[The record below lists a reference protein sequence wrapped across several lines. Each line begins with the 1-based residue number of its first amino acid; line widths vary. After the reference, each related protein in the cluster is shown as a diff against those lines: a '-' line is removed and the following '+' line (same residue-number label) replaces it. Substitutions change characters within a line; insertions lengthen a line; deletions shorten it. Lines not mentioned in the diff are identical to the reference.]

1 MEIPSV
7 AKRWTGVVTLLK
19 AVGLAILVLVPI
31 YQFVWHRPA
40 ELPGNL
46 LQRIPQVV
54 PGEVDMDGI
63 ETLVTPLAY
72 ITTVQ
77 SADRS
82 DVVYR
87 ITHSRRSDDYSVRT
101 YIGRVDTGHLFAWF
115 IVLALLCYLGYRLCF
130 SLLPRIFAS
139 RCPRCR
145 EIMTREDTQLMG
157 PRRLGD
163 LTTPYVLK
171 ATYRC
176 DCGYERSKVYTE
188 QVGSAVDT
196 SGRFPV
202 LLRDPEGK
210 DKITEDEW
218 EQQVKALRKE
228 HETPR

>member
-7 AKRWTGVVTLLK
+7 AARWKSVVPVLK
-19 AVGLAILVLVPI
+19 AVGLAILILVPF

-40 ELPGNL
+40 ELPDGL
-46 LQRIPQVV
+46 LQQVPQVV
-54 PGEVDMDGI
+54 AEEVDMSSI

-87 ITHSRRSDDYSVRT
+87 VTYNRRSGEYSVRT
-101 YIGRVDTGHLFAWF
+101 YIGRVDTGYLLSWF
-115 IVLALLCYLGYRLCF
+115 ILLALLSYLGYRLCF
-130 SLLPRIFAS
+130 TLIPLVFAS

-145 EIMTREDTQLMG
+145 EITKREDTQLMG

-171 ATYRC
+171 ATYSC
-176 DCGYERSKVYTE
+176 DCGYERSQVYTE
-188 QVGSAVDT
+188 QMGSSVDT

-202 LLRDPEGK
+202 FLSSPE
-210 DKITEDEW
+210 DRITEDEW
-218 EQQVKALRKE
+218 QRQLEALKKE